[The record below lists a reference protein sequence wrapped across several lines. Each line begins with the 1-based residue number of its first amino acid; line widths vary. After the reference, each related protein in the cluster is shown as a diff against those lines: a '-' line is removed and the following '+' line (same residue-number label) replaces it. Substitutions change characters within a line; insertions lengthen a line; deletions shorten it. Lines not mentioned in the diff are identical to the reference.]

1 MCASKNFV
9 VGEKHLALEGVWSWL
24 DNKSPI
30 SIHSSVKAKMAASR
44 KVVEDCL
51 KDGKAHYGIN
61 TGFGSLANTRISS
74 EKLEQ
79 LQYNLIKS
87 HACGVGELFSGD
99 IVRLTMLL
107 RANVLAMG
115 YSGVRY
121 EVLEYLVNYINK
133 GNIPKI
139 PSQGSV
145 GASGDLAPLAHL
157 ALALIDGGLKLEAK
171 EGLSLIN
178 GIQASLAVAV
188 CAMRDSER
196 LIQNANTA
204 AALTV
209 EGLRGS
215 SKPFDERIASVRPQD
230 GHKKVAE
237 FVRGMISKSEIIASH
252 KSCSR
257 VQDPYSLRCV
267 PQVHGAVVDT
277 FNFAKN
283 IIERELS
290 SCTDNPLVFARDP
303 STRPPEPALE
313 RSEGADSLRMTG
325 PCEVISGGNFHGTSI
340 GLACDSLA
348 TAITALGN
356 ISERRIEQMINPKQ
370 NEIPVKYL
378 VADAGM
384 NSGFMVAHVTASALA
399 SENKALSFPASADSI
414 TTSAG
419 QEDFVSMSMWGAR
432 KLSQVISNTEKII
445 AIELMAA
452 AQAVDMQEERHEL
465 GVGTKKVYDE
475 IRRHVPTLKSDRV
488 MFRDIEKMLAVV
500 ENLSSRLFP

>member
-1 MCASKNFV
+1 MSKNKIV
-9 VGEKHLALEGVWSWL
+9 VGGDHLTLEVVWDWL
-24 DNKSPI
+24 ENPTPVV
-30 SIHSSVKAKMAASR
+30 IHPSVKVKMDASR
-44 KVVEDCL
+44 RVVEDCL

-87 HACGVGELFSGD
+87 HACGVGELFTDD

-157 ALALIDGGLKLEAK
+157 ALALIDGGLKLKAK

-188 CAMRDSER
+188 CAIRNAER

-215 SKPFDERIASVRPQD
+215 SKPFDERIANVRPQE

-237 FVRGMISKSEIIASH
+237 FICGLISKSEIIASH

-277 FNFAKN
+277 FDFAKN
-283 IIERELS
+283 MIERELS

-303 STRPPEPALE
+303 CLAGRQASTRPAG
-313 RSEGADSLRMTG
+313 RRDSLEVTS

-348 TAITALGN
+348 AAITALGN
-356 ISERRIEQMINPKQ
+356 ISERRLEQMINPKQ
-370 NEIPVKYL
+370 GELPVKYL

-419 QEDFVSMSMWGAR
+419 QEDFVSMSMWAAR

-452 AQAVDMQEERHEL
+452 AQAVDMQAERHGL
-465 GVGTKKVYDE
+465 GVGTKRVYDE
-475 IRRHVPTLKSDRV
+475 IRRHVPVLKSDRV
-488 MFRDIEKMLAVV
+488 MYQDIEKVLGLMKKFD
-500 ENLSSRLFP
+500 NLRQVC

>member
-9 VGEKHLALEGVWSWL
+9 IGEKPLSLEGVWNWL
-24 DNKSPI
+24 ADKTPV
-30 SIHSSVKAKMAASR
+30 SIHPSVKAKMAASR
-44 KVVEDCL
+44 RVVEDCL

-87 HACGVGELFSGD
+87 HACGVGELFSDD

-115 YSGVRY
+115 YSGVRL
-121 EVLEYLVNYINK
+121 EVLEFLVNYINK

-157 ALALIDGGLKLEAK
+157 ALALIDDGLKLEAK

-188 CAMRDSER
+188 CAARDAER
-196 LIQNANTA
+196 LIGNANTA

-215 SKPFDERIASVRPQD
+215 SKPFDERIANVRPQE

-237 FVRGMISKSEIIASH
+237 FIRGLISKSEVIASH

-267 PQVHGAVVDT
+267 PQVHGAVLDT
-277 FNFAKN
+277 FSFAKN

-290 SCTDNPLVFARDP
+290 SCTDNPLIFGSDI
-303 STRPPEPALE
+303 
-313 RSEGADSLRMTG
+313 
-325 PCEVISGGNFHGTSI
+325 ISGGNFHGTSI

-348 TAITALGN
+348 AAITALGN

-370 NEIPVKYL
+370 NELPVKYL

-432 KLSQVISNTEKII
+432 KLTQIISNTEKII

-452 AQAVDMQEERHEL
+452 AQAVDMQEERREL
-465 GVGTKKVYDE
+465 GVGTKKVYDK
-475 IRRHVPTLKSDRV
+475 IRRHVPTLISDRV
-488 MFRDIEKMLAVV
+488 MFKDIEKMLEVMK
-500 ENLSSRLFP
+500 